1 MKGKFD
7 LTTAFTLKGD
17 WFLPEKPEARLS
29 GEVSFNP
36 EEGMKLELIGDF
48 KFNPLGLDN
57 SSYPTILGVVEG
69 SRQISLFGCFLIQGG
84 GVTLVKGSETAKPV
98 LTFVVNLMVDGWYF
112 GTQEEI
118 CAKTALVEID
128 GLAEWLYVSGF
139 KLDELKIDFAGHTV
153 DMHYKLPEPIPFE
166 YPAGMEASFD
176 FCVSNFSQPIFRTSF
191 EMTQTARLKLKT
203 DKGLSYHEILQAVY
217 KFQCFLML
225 CTYSEHYIKRISIFN
240 PDYSVDLGVGKPV
253 PRQVDLYFNQHFTVK
268 ETKWDSRNMLVAYP
282 AIREAF
288 PQLILQWDKIYID
301 FEPAINLLVE
311 QLRDRNGFSDNDFL
325 NLAQAAE
332 TIHDRMYPGAVKM
345 PATDYDKIKKN
356 ILDNVPADCKDFVKG
371 LLQFGNNV
379 SLAMRI
385 GDLVKRCPESILKV
399 FLGDP
404 ETFIKEIRDSR
415 NYYTHYTLSGKKHVK
430 RHYDLMKLSHQIQFL
445 LVIDMLLYIGV
456 EENLLERLVHNQECR
471 FGQLKTN

>member
-17 WFLPEKPEARLS
+17 WFLPEKPEERLS
-29 GEVSFNP
+29 GEFSFHP
-36 EEGMKLELIGDF
+36 EEGMRLELIGDF
-48 KFNPLGLDN
+48 NFNPLGLDN
-57 SSYPTILGVVEG
+57 SSYETILGVVEG

-112 GTQEEI
+112 STKEEI
-118 CAKTALVEID
+118 CAKTVLVEID
-128 GLAEWLYVSGF
+128 GLAEWLCVTGF
-139 KLDELKIDFAGHTV
+139 KFDDLKLDYAEHTV
-153 DMHYKLPEPIPFE
+153 DLHYKLPEPIPFE
-166 YPAGMEASFD
+166 YPAGVEASFD
-176 FCVSNFSQPIFRTSF
+176 FCVNNLSQPIFRTSF

-203 DKGLSYHEILQAVY
+203 DKGLSYHDILQAVY

-225 CTYSEHYIKRISIFN
+225 CSYGEHYIKRISIFN
-240 PDYSVDLGVGKPV
+240 PDYSVDLGIGKPV
-253 PRQVDLYFNQHFTVK
+253 SRQVDLYFNQHFTVK
-268 ETKWDSRNMLVAYP
+268 ETKWDSRNMLVPYP
-282 AIREAF
+282 AIRNEF
-288 PQLILQWDKIYID
+288 PQLILLWDKIFAD

-311 QLRDRNGFSDNDFL
+311 QLRDTNGFSDNDFL

-345 PATDYDKIKKN
+345 PPADYDKLKAN
-356 ILDNVPADCKDFVKG
+356 IVDNVPADCKDFVKG

-379 SLAMRI
+379 SLATRL
-385 GDLVKRCPESILKV
+385 GDLVKRCPDSILKV
-399 FLGDP
+399 FIGAP

-430 RHYDLMKLSHQIQFL
+430 RHYELMKLSQQIQFL
-445 LVIDMLLYIGV
+445 LVNDLLLHIGV
-456 EENLLERLVHNQECR
+456 EEDLLDCLIHNQEYR
-471 FGQLKTN
+471 FGQLKNR